1 MKVVQGALKLQY
13 EFLYVYEMLKSKNVK
28 SIDGRNDEDVIVGY
42 AVFDLGNQHV
52 GRFCESYGEVLLEAE
67 QILMKNAANGELAY
81 V

>member
-13 EFLYVYEMLKSKNVK
+13 QLLYVYEMLKSRSVK
-28 SIDGRNDEDVIVGY
+28 SIDGRSDDDVFAGY
-42 AVFDLGNQHV
+42 AVFDLDNQRV

-67 QILMKNAANGELAY
+67 QISINASVNKTLAC

>member
-13 EFLYVYEMLKSKNVK
+13 QLFYVYEMLKSRSVK
-28 SIDGRNDEDVIVGY
+28 SIDGRNDGDVIAGY
-42 AVFDLGNQHV
+42 AVFDLSNQHV

-67 QILMKNAANGELAY
+67 QMSLNTSISRTLPC

>member
-13 EFLYVYEMLKSKNVK
+13 QLFYVYEMLKSKGAK
-28 SIDGRNDEDVIVGY
+28 SIDGRTENDVIEGY
-42 AVFDLGNQHV
+42 AVFDLDNQRV

-67 QILMKNAANGELAY
+67 QISIDASINKTLAC